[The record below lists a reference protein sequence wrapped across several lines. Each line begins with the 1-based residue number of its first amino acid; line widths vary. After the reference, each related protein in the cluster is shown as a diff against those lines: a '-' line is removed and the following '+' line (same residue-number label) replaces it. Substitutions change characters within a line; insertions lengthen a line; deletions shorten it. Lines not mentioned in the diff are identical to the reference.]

1 MKKLFTFL
9 GLLITL
15 AGTLNV
21 NAQYYQSPLV
31 DETFDGWTAVPAG
44 WSIYNT
50 SGSSIT
56 VADSLRY
63 AGSGSGS
70 RGSDLI
76 IPANRDSS
84 IIYVSFDLFFNSAT
98 VARNNAFG
106 LFLSGSN
113 STNLAT
119 DGYHSELITSVY
131 LGGTDKKFHV
141 WNKDIKGPVPVDKP
155 DTIVPVFYKGNTFA
169 RPGTTNAICDSI
181 NLSTQTSVVYTSKK
195 TYHFLFVMNF
205 DTKKVDVTI
214 TQKDDPANTETITG
228 LDFIAPAANDLARI
242 GMDNTRSNTSYLGV
256 TGPSSVG
263 NGGNSALDVSLDNLY
278 IYQMVK
284 SLGKADVTINYK
296 DLDGNVV
303 KTARV
308 EPDQEIGLAY
318 KLPSSD
324 VSSFTDA
331 GNYYA
336 YDAVATGSE
345 SVEVVAGGSSINV
358 IFKKT
363 AVTAGAYVWKG
374 MYSEYWNELDA
385 NFSTDGT
392 NELGYQKGNSI
403 TFSDAMAP
411 IKEVTQ
417 SKNFD
422 LGAGDLIIDAPGYTI
437 KNGAGEILSGTGAI
451 KVNATASLGL
461 STKNL
466 MPVYVNKDTLTVTN
480 AELASKLIVADG
492 TFLQPGY
499 SITTPIEGTGE
510 TLTILSKVFNY
521 TSSITGVKNLNYVLQ
536 TKGSAGTSG
545 IKGMSKM
552 YFSFDSLAK
561 VNVSTTA
568 GNASIFATYPN
579 YRNNYISLGDSVYMA
594 YSETPSPNGTTVQ
607 NIGELK
613 GSKSAKLVGPSI
625 RKMTYNIGYLNTD
638 ASFDGELKPILTDSY
653 GNFTDFNIN
662 KVGKGKWTLNG
673 SSPYFLGKVTVTDGV
688 LEVNDTLCNGIG
700 TYTYPTT
707 TVNNQI
713 AEVLVTDTATLKGS
727 GFIGSLQ
734 TTLNGTITGK
744 LTLGGNLSLKIDM
757 GEGGA
762 TTIINVNGT
771 DVDKITVEGDL
782 YYGGKLK
789 VNIISAPPAGDYQIL
804 KFNSYIE
811 SGMYGF
817 DTIDLPVGYTYD
829 YTTGMLHVP
838 TGVKYIDANKEVSSI
853 EYFDLTGKKV
863 MKNTAGLV
871 IMKVKYTDGT
881 SGVYKTFKKDDVRK

>member
-1 MKKLFTFL
+1 
-9 GLLITL
+9 
-15 AGTLNV
+15 
-21 NAQYYQSPLV
+21 
-31 DETFDGWTAVPAG
+31 
-44 WSIYNT
+44 
-50 SGSSIT
+50 
-56 VADSLRY
+56 
-63 AGSGSGS
+63 
-70 RGSDLI
+70 
-76 IPANRDSS
+76 
-84 IIYVSFDLFFNSAT
+84 
-98 VARNNAFG
+98 
-106 LFLSGSN
+106 
-113 STNLAT
+113 
-119 DGYHSELITSVY
+119 
-131 LGGTDKKFHV
+131 
-141 WNKDIKGPVPVDKP
+141 
-155 DTIVPVFYKGNTFA
+155 
-169 RPGTTNAICDSI
+169 
-181 NLSTQTSVVYTSKK
+181 
-195 TYHFLFVMNF
+195 
-205 DTKKVDVTI
+205 
-214 TQKDDPANTETITG
+214 
-228 LDFIAPAANDLARI
+228 
-242 GMDNTRSNTSYLGV
+242 
-256 TGPSSVG
+256 
-263 NGGNSALDVSLDNLY
+263 
-278 IYQMVK
+278 
-284 SLGKADVTINYK
+284 
-296 DLDGNVV
+296 
-303 KTARV
+303 
-308 EPDQEIGLAY
+308 
-318 KLPSSD
+318 
-324 VSSFTDA
+324 SFTDA

-437 KNGAGEILSGTGAI
+437 KNGAGKILSGTGAI

-480 AELASKLIVADG
+480 AELASKFIVADG